1 MEREERETTEQPKKR
16 PYEKPSVRAIPLRPD
31 EAVLAVCKSSNHSG
45 PGGGSNCN
53 PVGPVCSVFGS

>member
-1 MEREERETTEQPKKR
+1 MKHENEDQREREEKK

-45 PGGGSNCN
+45 PGGGANCN